1 VTDDETR
8 VLDLD
13 GLQALIDALRSRG
26 YTVIGPTV
34 RQGAV
39 VNAPI
44 ASVADL
50 PRGWG
55 DEQDAGTYRLR
66 RRDDDA
72 LFGFAS
78 GAQSAKPVFF
88 PTAELLW
95 RGRRGDDGFTVEP
108 SVKAGAARAADAD
121 ADAPPYAL
129 LGVRSCD
136 VAAIAVHD
144 RVLSSRT
151 FRDTHYAAR
160 RADAFVVAVTCS
172 TPGGTCFCVSMG
184 TGPAPSAVPGARYD
198 LALTELLDGPHRF
211 LVEVG
216 SERGAEVLAAV
227 PATPASAQDEVQA
240 AEVAENAVLRMGR
253 TLDTDGIR
261 EILYASV
268 ESPRWDDVASRCLA
282 CTNCTMVCPTC
293 FCTTVEDVSD
303 LTGSTAERHR
313 VWDSCFSADFSYI
326 HGGRVRE
333 STRSRYRQWM
343 THKLAAWIDQFGTS
357 GCVGCGRCITW
368 CPAAI
373 DITEEAAALRGGPG
387 RSGNP
392 GRSPAAGARR

>member
-1 VTDDETR
+1 VDATVETTVDQAR

-13 GLQALIDALRSRG
+13 GLQALIDALAARG

-34 RQGAV
+34 SQGAI

-44 ASVADL
+44 TSIDDL

-55 DEQDAGTYRLR
+55 DEQDAGHYRLR

-88 PTAELLW
+88 PTNELLW
-95 RGRRGDDGFTVEP
+95 RGRRAGDRFTVEGTAEP
-108 SVKAGAARAADAD
+108 ASTPTPAQD
-121 ADAPPYAL
+121 PPYAL

-136 VAAIAVHD
+136 VAAIAIHD
-144 RVLSSRT
+144 RVLASRT
-151 FRDTHYAAR
+151 YGDAHYAAR

-172 TPGGTCFCVSMG
+172 DPGGTCFCVSMG
-184 TGPAPSAVPGARYD
+184 TGPSPSSVPNARYD
-198 LALTELLDGPHRF
+198 LALTELLADDGAPHRF
-211 LVEVG
+211 VVDVG
-216 SERGAEVLAAV
+216 SERGAEVLATL
-227 PATPASAQDEVQA
+227 PAPSATEDDVVKASD
-240 AEVAENAVLRMGR
+240 VAEDAVLRMGR
-253 TLDTDGIR
+253 TLDTDGLR
-261 EILYASV
+261 EIIYANV
-268 ESPRWDDVASRCLA
+268 ESPRWEDVASRCLA

-293 FCTTVEDVSD
+293 FCTTVQDVSD
-303 LTGSTAERHR
+303 LTGNDAERHR
-313 VWDSCFSADFSYI
+313 VWDSCFNADFSYI
-326 HGGRVRE
+326 HGGTVRE

-343 THKLAAWIDQFGTS
+343 THKLASWVDQFGTS

-373 DITEEAAALRGGPG
+373 DITAEAAALRGVPTYS
-387 RSGNP
+387 RT
-392 GRSPAAGARR
+392 PATR